1 MKTSFNSMRMEE
13 EEEGLRV
20 GYGSLLRPSSLKY
33 KGRTKK
39 AVWITT
45 FGCSLAKHRTS
56 NTLEAKDILLHLGPF
71 DSSIYL
77 QLITHSMIPCVCV
90 LQFQVILT
98 KNDLQRSLGLRR
110 SWYISYI
117 RG

>member
-56 NTLEAKDILLHLGPF
+56 NTLEAKDILLHLV
-71 DSSIYL
+71 SSDINKERLAADWDGKGYGA
-77 QLITHSMIPCVCV
+77 QEEEYDINAKME
-90 LQFQVILT
+90 
-98 KNDLQRSLGLRR
+98 K
-110 SWYISYI
+110 
-117 RG
+117 